1 MTNSAVDVIVVGAGH
16 NQLTTASYL
25 AACGLEVL
33 ILEADSEPGGG
44 AVTREVTLPG
54 FKHDL
59 HATGIVHLQGHPLL
73 KNDELGLKA
82 KHGLNFAYPDSSFM
96 TVFDDGDTLSCYL
109 SLERTCADIARFSQ
123 HDAEAY
129 WTFAKWMEKLEPILA
144 MSLGK
149 PPMPFGRFISLL
161 EQSDIGNDLIDIMFR
176 SAYDVCLER
185 FSHPKVQMHFLNWC
199 AEMSVGIE
207 DKTTGVTL
215 PLLIGASHSNPA
227 GVAIGG
233 TVSISNTMIDV
244 IKEHGGEV
252 RFNTR
257 VAKIVNEKGI
267 ARRVILADGSEI
279 SAKYAVVAAIHPHV
293 LGDYVDGLDPML
305 IAKAKRTE
313 NSTHGGVLIHAA
325 LNEAPIWKVGDAPNH
340 CACVNMIDYTT
351 MNDFRRVFDD
361 LRYGEFPK
369 LFTGYVSTH
378 TLHDPSRAP
387 EGKHTLYFYS
397 YAPLKLAKGG
407 HDAWDDVIGERTE
420 WMMTQLNRYVTNMGS
435 DNILKLTADSPLDMS
450 RHTPSFRYGDVVGL
464 AMYIYQFFA
473 RRPTPEL
480 AQYRVPGAQGLY
492 LSGPFMHPGGG
503 ITGGGRATALTV
515 MKDLGIKYHHVIT
528 S

>member
-1 MTNSAVDVIVVGAGH
+1 MTDKTVDIIVVGAGH

-25 AACGLEVL
+25 AACGLKVL
-33 ILEADSEPGGG
+33 VLEAHSQPGGG
-44 AVTREVTLPG
+44 AVTREITLPG

-73 KNDELGLKA
+73 KNDELGLKS
-82 KHGLNFAYPDSSFM
+82 KHGLKFAYPDSSFM

-123 HDAEAY
+123 QDAEAY
-129 WTFAKWMEKLEPILA
+129 WEFAKWMEKLEPILA

-161 EQSDIGNDLIDIMFR
+161 EQSEIGNDLIDIMFR

-207 DKTTGVTL
+207 DKTTGITL

-233 TVSISNTMIDV
+233 TESISRSMIAV
-244 IKEHGGEV
+244 INEHGGEV
-252 RFNTR
+252 RFNSH
-257 VAKIVNEKGI
+257 VSKVVNEGGVT
-267 ARRVILADGSEI
+267 RRVILTDGSEI
-279 SAKYAVVAAIHPHV
+279 SAKHAVIAAIHPHV
-293 LGDYVDGLDPML
+293 LGDYVDGLDPKL
-305 IAKAKRTE
+305 VSKAKKTE
-313 NSTHGGVLIHAA
+313 NSTHSGVLIHAA
-325 LNEAPIWKVGDAPNH
+325 LNEAPIWKAGDAPNH
-340 CACVNMIDYTT
+340 CACVNMIDYTG
-351 MNDFRRVFDD
+351 MDGFRRVFDNM
-361 LRYGEFPK
+361 RYGKLPE
-369 LFTGYVSTH
+369 LFTGYVSTN
-378 TLHDPSRAP
+378 TLHDPTRAP
-387 EGKHTLYFYS
+387 AGKQTLYFYS
-397 YAPLKLAKGG
+397 YAPLKLGNGG
-407 HDAWDDVIGERTE
+407 PNAWDDVVGERTE
-420 WMMTQLNRYVTNMGS
+420 WMMAHLRRYVSNMDDS
-435 DNILKLTADSPLDMS
+435 NILSLKADSPLDMS
-450 RHTPSFRYGDVVGL
+450 RHSPSFRNGDVVGL